1 MFEIEIRTAIIHDV
15 NEGIGDNS
23 MAKALAAY
31 RGRESTYQKISER
44 FFWYAMIEDI
54 KEYIKTCGSCQQQGK
69 IFKKISPELKSIPVP
84 NEVMKQIGIDLCTLP
99 EVDGFKHLIVCIDY
113 FSKWSEAKAV
123 KDKSA
128 PTVAKFLYEIIC
140 RHGCMRIQIND
151 QGKEFVNEVSENL
164 HEMTGTEQRITSAY
178 HPQSNGL
185 CERQNRT
192 IKDSLVKVLEEK
204 PKEWPNIID
213 GILFA
218 HRVSIHYSTKY
229 LPFFLMYNRHPIL
242 PIDIKYDLID
252 NNADKEPESNPYD
265 ITTFQAVLESAAL
278 IREATNEKASQ
289 NIKKAQAK
297 HQKDYNNRH
306 STIST
311 TLPIGSKVLLQN
323 QRRQDR
329 KGGKFSYKWIGPYT
343 IKSISKTGLCVL
355 ISEKG
360 FVLKKK
366 YNVSLLKPYN
376 SKADSDPPEEIN
388 EKDQESDKDRQQQTA
403 GKNLFD
409 KLPDEILEMILMN
422 VTKSHAID
430 AFYSISRTCKRF
442 QSVIEGK
449 KDEILPMVH
458 INFPENVFQN
468 LPRRANKIKVSVKK
482 LSKFFGSCSG
492 VIECVSK
499 AIGKKTLALH
509 LVINRKAK
517 T

>member
-1 MFEIEIRTAIIHDV
+1 
-15 NEGIGDNS
+15 
-23 MAKALAAY
+23 
-31 RGRESTYQKISER
+31 
-44 FFWYAMIEDI
+44 
-54 KEYIKTCGSCQQQGK
+54 
-69 IFKKISPELKSIPVP
+69 
-84 NEVMKQIGIDLCTLP
+84 MKQIGIGLCTLP

-140 RHGCMRIQIND
+140 RQGCMRMQIND
-151 QGKEFVNEVSENL
+151 QGKEFVNEVYENL
-164 HEMTGTEQRITSAY
+164 HEMAGVKQRITSAY

-218 HRVSIHYSTKY
+218 HRMGIHYSTKY
-229 LPFFLMYNRHPIL
+229 SPFFLMYNRHSIL

-278 IREATNEKASQ
+278 IREATTEKASQ
-289 NIKKAQAK
+289 NIKKVQAK

-329 KGGKFSYKWIGPYT
+329 KGGKFSYK
-343 IKSISKTGLCVL
+343 
-355 ISEKG
+355 
-360 FVLKKK
+360 
-366 YNVSLLKPYN
+366 
-376 SKADSDPPEEIN
+376 
-388 EKDQESDKDRQQQTA
+388 
-403 GKNLFD
+403 
-409 KLPDEILEMILMN
+409 
-422 VTKSHAID
+422 
-430 AFYSISRTCKRF
+430 
-442 QSVIEGK
+442 
-449 KDEILPMVH
+449 
-458 INFPENVFQN
+458 
-468 LPRRANKIKVSVKK
+468 
-482 LSKFFGSCSG
+482 
-492 VIECVSK
+492 
-499 AIGKKTLALH
+499 
-509 LVINRKAK
+509 
-517 T
+517 